1 MDSNSGSKGVVATVA
16 VIIGLVVGAI
26 GGGVIG
32 SMVTHHND
40 DKTTASS
47 AVMGSI
53 TPSAQ
58 TLTNNLVT
66 LGLDHMTLTDQ
77 AIDAALDGS
86 KDATASANQL
96 YANGN
101 TIGAAVGSV
110 YGSSAQSTFDS
121 VWKLHLDQFVNYAVA
136 DAKGDTTGTQT
147 ALAAIN
153 SGYTVPLAQF
163 LAKANSNLPEG
174 ALQGLL
180 SDHVAMTATIID
192 DHVQG
197 NYAKEQTDLDAAN
210 TMMTKIFSTL
220 ANAIVKQYPNKF
232 SN

>member
-1 MDSNSGSKGVVATVA
+1 MESSSSKGLAVTIA
-16 VIIGLVVGAI
+16 VIVGLVIGAV
-26 GGGVIG
+26 GGGSIG
-32 SMVTHHND
+32 AMVANNND
-40 DKTTASS
+40 KKSVSS
-47 AVMGSI
+47 APAGSI

-58 TLTNNLVT
+58 ALNNNLVT

-101 TIGAAVGSV
+101 TIGQAVGSV
-110 YGSSAQSTFDS
+110 YGSSAQTTFDS

-136 DAKGDTTGTQT
+136 DSKGDTAGKQA
-147 ALAAIN
+147 ALSAIN
-153 SGYTVPLAQF
+153 TGYTVPLAQY
-163 LAKANSNLPEG
+163 LAKANPNLPEQT
-174 ALQGLL
+174 LQNLL
-180 SDHVAMTATIID
+180 SDHVGMTAMIID

-197 NYAKEQTDLDAAN
+197 NYAKEQTDLDSAN

-220 ANAIVKQYPNKF
+220 AGAIVKQFPSKF
-232 SN
+232 SS